1 MNIRTI
7 MSFFSIININSQSII
22 KIYRRHYYT
31 TFLNTKKE
39 IIKQFSVAIGTL
51 NNDLTEMR
59 RMAQFKDGILKPSHK
74 RVYVNPEI
82 YEEFLRYKQMK
93 REEAM

>member
-1 MNIRTI
+1 M
-7 MSFFSIININSQSII
+7 
-22 KIYRRHYYT
+22 
-31 TFLNTKKE
+31 
-39 IIKQFSVAIGTL
+39 AIGTL

>member
-1 MNIRTI
+1 MN
-7 MSFFSIININSQSII
+7 QY
-22 KIYRRHYYT
+22 K
-31 TFLNTKKE
+31 TKQEIKE
-39 IIKQFSVAIGTL
+39 IFSVAIGTL

-59 RMAQFKDGILKPSHK
+59 RMEQFKDGILKPSHK
-74 RVYVNPEI
+74 RVYINPQV

>member
-1 MNIRTI
+1 MPVFCVQNEVKMN
-7 MSFFSIININSQSII
+7 QY
-22 KIYRRHYYT
+22 K
-31 TFLNTKKE
+31 TKKE
-39 IIKQFSVAIGTL
+39 IIKQFGVAIGTL

-59 RMAQFKDGILKPSHK
+59 RMAQFKDGILKPSYK
-74 RVYVNPEI
+74 RVYINPEI

>member
-1 MNIRTI
+1 MISYHGFYCLWNGVKMN
-7 MSFFSIININSQSII
+7 QY
-22 KIYRRHYYT
+22 K
-31 TFLNTKKE
+31 TKKE
-39 IIKQFSVAIGTL
+39 IIKQFGVAIGTL

-74 RVYVNPEI
+74 RVYVNSEI